1 MASGSQS
8 SGVNRIWS
16 LGCIYNKVS
25 KLQAN
30 FYTFL
35 QILQGY
41 VYMSLKF
48 LLQPM
53 IYIASYEFF

>member
-16 LGCIYNKVS
+16 LECIYNKVS

-35 QILQGY
+35 QILQG
-41 VYMSLKF
+41 MFTCL
-48 LLQPM
+48 PN
-53 IYIASYEFF
+53 SYYNI

>member
-16 LGCIYNKVS
+16 LECIYNKIS

-30 FYTFL
+30 FCTFL

-48 LLQPM
+48 LL
-53 IYIASYEFF
+53 